1 LSNRE
6 KRSRE
11 KWKQKARRRG
21 VVIRKQKKRMKEVE
35 RSRDMWRK
43 RAESG
48 NTRPAKGAETAS
60 RKPAER
66 EEKPK
71 RYWFELSLIVV
82 ILKGKLNTSVSFRA
96 ISQLLGIFAVSAN
109 LWFRQ
114 PTHAT
119 VINWVHK
126 VGYYE
131 LMREKEKADDWVI
144 LLDHSMGLGRDKV
157 FVVYGIRQS
166 QIDFSRALRSQDLVT
181 LMVVSKEKWD
191 GEIVRDC
198 LLEVE
203 EQVGKI
209 IYAVG
214 DYGPDLKKGL
224 RLAGIKHVHDIG
236 HRIALILEKMYKN
249 DARYQEFLRKLTEMI
264 KQLGQ
269 TELAYIIPPKQRK
282 KARYQNM
289 SVRIGWA
296 VRMLKCLRESR
307 IGTEE
312 REKMEWMEEYRDII
326 EELSAIT
333 TATRAIEKVLK
344 CSGLSR
350 HTASKCRK
358 ITKKLTTE
366 KGKIV
371 HKRVAEYLRD
381 SLLLLPENKTTLC
394 SSDIL
399 ESSFGKYKSY
409 LSNNPMAGTTNL
421 VLCLAA
427 FTSSLDESEVRK
439 ALETTTV
446 QDIKDWTEQ
455 NVGETL
461 LQKRR
466 ALLVA

>member
-1 LSNRE
+1 M
-6 KRSRE
+6 
-11 KWKQKARRRG
+11 
-21 VVIRKQKKRMKEVE
+21 IRKQKKRMKEVE

-43 RAESG
+43 RAENG

-71 RYWFELSLIVV
+71 RYWFELSVIVV
-82 ILKGKLNTSVSFRA
+82 ILKGKLNTSVSFGA

-144 LLDHSMGLGRDKV
+144 LLDHSIQLGRDKV

-214 DYGPDLKKGL
+214 DYGPELKKGL

-249 DARYQEFLRKLTEMI
+249 DARYQEFLDKLTAII
-264 KQLGQ
+264 KQPAQ
-269 TELAYIIPPKQRK
+269 TELAYIIPPRQRK
-282 KARYQNM
+282 KARYQN
-289 SVRIGWA
+289 
-296 VRMLKCLRESR
+296 
-307 IGTEE
+307 
-312 REKMEWMEEYRDII
+312 
-326 EELSAIT
+326 
-333 TATRAIEKVLK
+333 
-344 CSGLSR
+344 
-350 HTASKCRK
+350 
-358 ITKKLTTE
+358 
-366 KGKIV
+366 
-371 HKRVAEYLRD
+371 
-381 SLLLLPENKTTLC
+381 
-394 SSDIL
+394 
-399 ESSFGKYKSY
+399 
-409 LSNNPMAGTTNL
+409 
-421 VLCLAA
+421 
-427 FTSSLDESEVRK
+427 
-439 ALETTTV
+439 
-446 QDIKDWTEQ
+446 
-455 NVGETL
+455 
-461 LQKRR
+461 
-466 ALLVA
+466 